1 VEPEPGGVPGAAGGV
16 PPERLAALEALLFAS
31 DAPLPLERI
40 AEVLETPAGEA
51 RAAVDALRAAC
62 ESPDR
67 GLSVVE
73 VGGGV
78 RLVTRSEHAPV
89 LLRLQRLRLRSR
101 LSRAAVETLAIVAYR
116 QPISRPEIEQLR
128 GVGTE
133 SVLTHLLERRLL
145 RVVGRK
151 DAPGRPVLYGTTRE
165 FLEHFG
171 LNELGE
177 LPPFE
182 APPGDAAG
190 SADGSRSAAPPGEA
204 GPPDARD
211 AAGGAGS
218 AESVAGPG
226 GEAGDVGDAPDA
238 AAGSAEAPA
247 AGEEREPGPPA

>member
-1 VEPEPGGVPGAAGGV
+1 VNADGVRIEEEATEAVAPEHVGQV
-16 PPERLAALEALLFAS
+16 EALLFAS
-31 DAPLPLERI
+31 DAPLPIARI
-40 AEVLETPAGEA
+40 AEVIEVDEAAA

-62 ESPDR
+62 ELPGR
-67 GLSVVE
+67 GLAVVE
-73 VGGGV
+73 VGGGI

-89 LLRLQRLRLRSR
+89 LMNLQRLRLKSR

-151 DAPGRPVLYGTTRE
+151 STPGRPVLYGTTRE

-171 LNELGE
+171 LRDLED

-182 APPGDAAG
+182 V
-190 SADGSRSAAPPGEA
+190 
-204 GPPDARD
+204 
-211 AAGGAGS
+211 GAGTLGATG
-218 AESVAGPG
+218 AEPGAGEPTTAVSEDESFG
-226 GEAGDVGDAPDA
+226 
-238 AAGSAEAPA
+238 AEVPEESGPERS
-247 AGEEREPGPPA
+247 GEEREQSTLP

>member
-1 VEPEPGGVPGAAGGV
+1 VTADGVRIEPEATETAA
-16 PPERLAALEALLFAS
+16 PEHVGQLEALLFAS
-31 DAPLPLERI
+31 DAPLPIARV
-40 AEVLETPAGEA
+40 AEVLEIDEAGA

-62 ESPDR
+62 DLPGR
-67 GLSVVE
+67 GLSLVE

-78 RLVTRSEHAPV
+78 RLVTRPEHAPV
-89 LLRLQRLRLRSR
+89 LMSLQRLRLKSR

-151 DAPGRPVLYGTTRE
+151 STPGRPVLYGTTRE

-171 LNELGE
+171 LRDLED

-182 APPGDAAG
+182 VAAG
-190 SADGSRSAAPPGEA
+190 TPGAPGAEPGAADLTTGATEEELIEA
-204 GPPDARD
+204 GTPEETGSER
-211 AAGGAGS
+211 AGGERSQSSS
-218 AESVAGPG
+218 A
-226 GEAGDVGDAPDA
+226 
-238 AAGSAEAPA
+238 
-247 AGEEREPGPPA
+247 

>member
-1 VEPEPGGVPGAAGGV
+1 VTADGVRIEEETTETVASEHV
-16 PPERLAALEALLFAS
+16 SQLEALLFAS
-31 DAPLPLERI
+31 DAPLPLARV
-40 AEVLETPAGEA
+40 AEVLEIDEAGA

-62 ESPDR
+62 ERPGR
-67 GLSVVE
+67 GLAVVE

-78 RLVTRSEHAPV
+78 RLVTRPEHAPV
-89 LLRLQRLRLRSR
+89 LMSLQRLRLKSR

-151 DAPGRPVLYGTTRE
+151 STPGRPVLYGTTRE

-171 LNELGE
+171 LRDLED

-182 APPGDAAG
+182 VPPGTAGVTDAEPGAAELTTVVAEEEPSGGGVPEASG
-190 SADGSRSAAPPGEA
+190 SERG
-204 GPPDARD
+204 
-211 AAGGAGS
+211 
-218 AESVAGPG
+218 
-226 GEAGDVGDAPDA
+226 
-238 AAGSAEAPA
+238 
-247 AGEEREPGPPA
+247 GEERGQSSSA

>member
-1 VEPEPGGVPGAAGGV
+1 VTADGARTEEEATETIASEHVG
-16 PPERLAALEALLFAS
+16 RLEALLFAS
-31 DAPLPLERI
+31 DAPLPIARV
-40 AEVLETPAGEA
+40 AEVLEIDEAGA
-51 RAAVDALRAAC
+51 RAAVEALRAAC
-62 ESPDR
+62 ELPGR
-67 GLSVVE
+67 GLAVVE

-89 LLRLQRLRLRSR
+89 LMSLQRLRLKSR

-151 DAPGRPVLYGTTRE
+151 STPGRPVLYGTTRE

-171 LNELGE
+171 LRDLED

-182 APPGDAAG
+182 IAAG
-190 SADGSRSAAPPGEA
+190 TPGAPGAEP
-204 GPPDARD
+204 
-211 AAGGAGS
+211 GAGEPTAVVS
-218 AESVAGPG
+218 EDEPFGAGAPE
-226 GEAGDVGDAPDA
+226 EADPERG
-238 AAGSAEAPA
+238 
-247 AGEEREPGPPA
+247 GEERGQPTSA